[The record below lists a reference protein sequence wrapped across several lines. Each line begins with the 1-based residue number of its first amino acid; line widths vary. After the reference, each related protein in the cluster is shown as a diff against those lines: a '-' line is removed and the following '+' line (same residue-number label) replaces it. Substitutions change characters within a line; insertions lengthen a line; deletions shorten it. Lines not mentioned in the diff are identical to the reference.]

1 MKLLFDLFPI
11 VLFFIAYKMYDIFVA
26 TAVAMVAAVIQI
38 TLFWLKNRRFEKT
51 HVITLVL
58 LLVFGGLTIF
68 LRDPVFL
75 MWKVSIVNILFALA
89 FIGSFFIGQKTLI
102 ERMMGGQIEL
112 PKNIWHRLN
121 WMWSGL
127 FILIAVVNMYFVL
140 IATKA
145 RDFFLQNA
153 KVDDK
158 TAINKLDCISYDSL
172 QTACIAAQESE
183 EIWVNFKLFG
193 TMGMTI
199 IFVIL
204 TAIMISKYVEEDNGV
219 IRDN

>member
-11 VLFFIAYKMYDIFVA
+11 VLFFIAYKMFDIFVA
-26 TAVAMVAAVIQI
+26 TAVAMAAAVVQI
-38 TLFWLKNRRFEKT
+38 ALFWFKNRRFEKA

-58 LLVFGGLTIF
+58 LLIFGGLTIF

-75 MWKVSIVNILFALA
+75 MWKVSVVNILFALA
-89 FIGSFFIGQKTLI
+89 FVGSFFIGQKTLI

-112 PKNIWHRLN
+112 PKKIWQRLN

-127 FILIAVVNMYFVL
+127 FILIATVNMYFVL
-140 IATKA
+140 MATKA
-145 RDFFLQNA
+145 RDVFLQGA
-153 KVDDK
+153 KVDSK
-158 TAINKLDCISYDSL
+158 VAINKLDCIGYDSL

-183 EIWVNFKLFG
+183 ATWVNFKLFG

-199 IFVIL
+199 LFIIL
-204 TAIMISKYVEEDNGV
+204 TGVMISKYVEEDSDV
-219 IRDN
+219 VRDN